1 MNNFHSSVNSFSR
14 TLSSFFDERLSRFNL
29 ATSYIELMI
38 LMKEN
43 NEVSQKEIAE
53 QLSLAPSTI
62 TRFVDKLKKEG
73 YLTKKRDGRNM
84 AIELTSKGRQV
95 SLEMEGEYKAAVE
108 DVRELMG
115 DKYLDTVGKLL
126 EYGNDELEK
135 AAADSLDC

>member
-14 TLSSFFDERLSRFNL
+14 TLSSFFDDRLSRFNL

-43 NEVSQKEIAE
+43 DSVSQKQIAE

-84 AIELTSKGRQV
+84 TIALTEKGRKT
-95 SLEMEGEYKAAVE
+95 SSEMDREYQSAV
-108 DVRELMG
+108 DDIRELMG
-115 DKYLDTVGKLL
+115 DKYIETVGKLL
-126 EYGNDELEK
+126 NYGSEELEK
-135 AAADSLDC
+135 EIAADS

>member
-1 MNNFHSSVNSFSR
+1 MNNFHSSINSFSR

-43 NEVSQKEIAE
+43 DEVSQKEIAE

-62 TRFVDKLKKEG
+62 TRFVEKLKKEG

-84 AIELTSKGRQV
+84 TIELTLKGKQI
-95 SLEMEGEYKAAVE
+95 SSEMDDEYQAVVE
-108 DVRELMG
+108 EIRELMG
-115 DKYLDTVGKLL
+115 DKYLETVGKLL
-126 EYGNDELEK
+126 EYGSEELEK
-135 AAADSLDC
+135 STADS